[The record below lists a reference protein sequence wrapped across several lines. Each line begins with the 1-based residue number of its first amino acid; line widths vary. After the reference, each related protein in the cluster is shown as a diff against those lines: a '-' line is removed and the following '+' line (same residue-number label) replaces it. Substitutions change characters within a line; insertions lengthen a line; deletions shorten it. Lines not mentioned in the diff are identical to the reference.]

1 MGYALNV
8 EIQSVG
14 RVRPDECRDGEL
26 WLFVNTADAPLV
38 CERAYKLLRK
48 NRMKRAIRAF
58 VKEWKD

>member
-1 MGYALNV
+1 MAICEYCGCSPGIKEHEGTHNFK
-8 EIQSVG
+8 G
-14 RVRPDECRDGEL
+14 H
-26 WLFVNTADAPLV
+26 LV